1 MGDKNR
7 GKLIEM
13 EWGEYGTLQQLE
25 EMILYQEITDITED
39 EIVLKNGV
47 RMTIELS
54 DADCCAYGNGSFE
67 FSEYNI
73 PLEAVITD
81 FKIHEPI
88 DVPDEGTTV
97 RRNTVTIYHNQ
108 NAIVNANAETDAG
121 NGGYYFSVTS
131 LVVDGIHFPI
141 VSA

>member
-1 MGDKNR
+1 MPKKDR
-7 GKLIEM
+7 GKLVET
-13 EWGEYGTLQQLE
+13 EWGEYGTLKQLE
-25 EMILYQEITDITED
+25 EMILYQEISSITED

-54 DADCCAYGNGSFE
+54 EHDCCAGGSGKFE
-67 FSEYNI
+67 FCEYNM
-73 PLEAVITD
+73 PLEAIITD

-88 DVPDEGTTV
+88 DVPNSDTV
-97 RRNTVTIYHNQ
+97 VKRNTVTIFHNQ

-121 NGGYYFSVTS
+121 NGGYYYSVTS

-141 VSA
+141 VDA